1 MSTPHIICFGP
12 GPKFKGGIAQYNT
25 ALARALKDEGADV
38 TIVSWTQQYP
48 AIIPREFVDKASRT
62 SFLDGYDIP
71 VKYLTNWNAPGTW
84 RSTAKAIAELKPDK
98 VIIQWY
104 NPTQGI
110 PLNTIASYL
119 RKRTKAEILFDLHF
133 VAAKEQSSLDARLTR
148 MALRHGHSFIVH
160 AYKTADELKALM
172 PEKKFDVTLD
182 GKREVG
188 SSGVGSSI
196 VGSLESGDMSKAH
209 DPDSRLLDSRL
220 RDSRPNDSLPIL
232 KLYHPIYSLFKPDP
246 SFDKEAWK
254 AQHGLR
260 KHVFLFFGFIRK
272 YKGLHYCIEAFA
284 QLAKQ
289 RDDVSL
295 MVVGER
301 FWQTVDQ
308 TKLSTKVKN
317 AVFGTLKK
325 LFLKKADDERDYDP
339 LAMIDALGISDRTLV
354 VDRFIPNEDV
364 PPYFQAADSIVL
376 FYETATPSGVES
388 LSYNFKLP
396 AVATRVGHFP
406 ETITDGFN
414 GYLAEPRDIADMV
427 RVMNAMIERP
437 IPRANVVEATKEM
450 SWANYAKAI
459 LRS

>member
-1 MSTPHIICFGP
+1 MIVCFGP

-25 ALARALKDEGADV
+25 ALARALKDEGAKV

-48 AIIPREFVDKASRT
+48 AIIPREFVDKASR
-62 SFLDGYDIP
+62 SDFLEGYDIP
-71 VKYLTNWNAPGTW
+71 VKYLINWNDPRTYWA
-84 RSTAKAIAELKPDK
+84 TAKAIAALRPDK
-98 VIIQWY
+98 VILQWY

-110 PLNTIASYL
+110 PLNTIAKYL
-119 RKRTKAEILFDLHF
+119 RKHCKQTEILFDLHF

-160 AYKTADELKALM
+160 AYKTAEELKALM
-172 PEKKFDVTLD
+172 PDKAFEVTLD
-182 GKREVG
+182 GKR
-188 SSGVGSSI
+188 SGAYRVASG
-196 VGSLESGDMSKAH
+196 ESVRRHSPLVTRH
-209 DPDSRLLDSRL
+209 S
-220 RDSRPNDSLPIL
+220 IL
-232 KLYHPIYSLFKPDP
+232 KLYHPIYTLFKPDP
-246 SFDKEAWK
+246 AFDKEAWK
-254 AQHGLR
+254 AQHHLR

-284 QLAKQ
+284 ELAKQ

-295 MVVGER
+295 MIVGER

-308 TKLSTKVKN
+308 SKLSTKVKN

-339 LAMIDALGISDRTLV
+339 LALVDTLGIRDRTLV
-354 VDRFIPNEDV
+354 VDRFIPNEEV
-364 PPYFQAADSIVL
+364 PPYFQAADTIVL

-414 GYLAEPRDIADMV
+414 GYLANPKDIADMM
-427 RVMNAMIERP
+427 RVMQLSIDNP
-437 IPRANVVEATKEM
+437 IPRENVVEATKTM
-450 SWANYAKAI
+450 SWANYAKAV
-459 LRS
+459 LAG

>member
-1 MSTPHIICFGP
+1 MHVVCFGP

-25 ALARALKDEGADV
+25 ALARALKDEGAQV

-48 AIIPREFVDKASRT
+48 AIIPREFVDKASRS
-62 SFLDGYDIP
+62 SFLEGYDIA
-71 VKYLTNWNAPGTW
+71 VHYLTNWNAPGTW
-84 RSTAKAIAELKPDK
+84 RKTAKAIAALQPDK

-110 PLNTIASYL
+110 PLNTIAKYL
-119 RKRTKAEILFDLHF
+119 RKHTKAEILFDLHF

-148 MALRHGHSFIVH
+148 MALKHGHSFIVH
-160 AYKTADELKALM
+160 AYKTAEELKALM
-172 PEKKFDVTLD
+172 PEKQFEVTLD
-182 GKREVG
+182 GRSEARSLVLG
-188 SSGVGSSI
+188 PRSMAAHTSGLGPTTQ
-196 VGSLESGDMSKAH
+196 DH
-209 DPDSRLLDSRL
+209 
-220 RDSRPNDSLPIL
+220 RPKTNDQRPKTIL

-246 SFDKEAWK
+246 AFDKEAWK
-254 AQHGLR
+254 AQHGLK

-272 YKGLHYCIEAFA
+272 YKGLHFCIEAFA
-284 QLAKQ
+284 ELAKQ

-295 MVVGER
+295 MIVGER

-308 TKLSTKVKN
+308 SKLSTKLKN

-325 LFLKKADDERDYDP
+325 LFLKKADDERNYDP
-339 LAMIDALGISDRTLV
+339 LALVDELGIRDRTLV
-354 VDRFIPNEDV
+354 VDRFIPNEEV
-364 PPYFQAADSIVL
+364 PPYFQAADTIVL

-414 GYLAEPRDIADMV
+414 GYMAEPKKIADMV
-427 RVMNAMIERP
+427 RVMNASIERP
-437 IPRANVVEATKEM
+437 IPRENVVEATKTM
-450 SWANYAKAI
+450 SWANYAKAV
-459 LRS
+459 LNG

>member
-1 MSTPHIICFGP
+1 MHIICFGP

-25 ALARALKDEGADV
+25 ALARALKDEGAQV

-48 AIIPREFVDKASRT
+48 AIIPREFVDKASR
-62 SFLDGYDIP
+62 SDFLEGYDIP
-71 VKYLTNWNAPGTW
+71 VKYLTNWNDPRTW
-84 RSTAKAIAELKPDK
+84 WATAKTIAALRPNK
-98 VIIQWY
+98 VILQWY

-110 PLNTIASYL
+110 PLNTIAKYL
-119 RKRTKAEILFDLHF
+119 RKHCQQTEILFDLHF

-160 AYKTADELKALM
+160 AYKTAEELKALM
-172 PEKKFDVTLD
+172 PHKAFEVTLD
-182 GKREVG
+182 GQRSGKWQVG
-188 SSGVGSSI
+188 QQQ
-196 VGSLESGDMSKAH
+196 VGSLA
-209 DPDSRLLDSRL
+209 DSPLENSPLA
-220 RDSRPNDSLPIL
+220 IL
-232 KLYHPIYSLFKPDP
+232 KLYHPIYTLFKPDP
-246 SFDKEAWK
+246 VFDKEAWK
-254 AQHGLR
+254 AQHHLR

-284 QLAKQ
+284 ELAKQ

-295 MVVGER
+295 MIVGER

-308 TKLSTKVKN
+308 SKLSTKLKN

-339 LAMIDALGISDRTLV
+339 LALVDTLGIRDRTLV
-354 VDRFIPNEDV
+354 VDRFIPNEEV
-364 PPYFQAADSIVL
+364 PPYFQAADTIVL

-414 GYLAEPRDIADMV
+414 GYLANPKDIADMV
-427 RVMNAMIERP
+427 RVMQLSIDRP
-437 IPRANVVEATKEM
+437 IPRENVVEATRTM
-450 SWANYAKAI
+450 SWSNYAKAV
-459 LRS
+459 LAG

>member
-1 MSTPHIICFGP
+1 MNSPHIICFGP

-25 ALARALKDEGADV
+25 ALARALKDEGAQV

-48 AIIPREFVDKASRT
+48 AIIPREFVDKASR
-62 SFLDGYDIP
+62 SDFLEGYDIP
-71 VKYLTNWNAPGTW
+71 VKYLTNWNDPRTW
-84 RSTAKAIAELKPDK
+84 GATAKAIAALKPDK

-110 PLNTIASYL
+110 PLNSIANYL
-119 RKRTKAEILFDLHF
+119 RKHCKQTEILFDLHF

-160 AYKTADELKALM
+160 AYRTAEELKALM
-172 PEKKFDVTLD
+172 TDRTFDLTLD
-182 GKREVG
+182 GKR
-188 SSGVGSSI
+188 SGEYRVACG
-196 VGSLESGDMSKAH
+196 VSGRHSPLVTH
-209 DPDSRLLDSRL
+209 HS
-220 RDSRPNDSLPIL
+220 IL

-246 SFDKEAWK
+246 AFDKEAWK

-284 QLAKQ
+284 ELAKQ

-295 MVVGER
+295 MIVGER

-308 TKLSTKVKN
+308 SKLSTKLKN

-339 LAMIDALGISDRTLV
+339 LSLVEKLGLQDSTLV
-354 VDRFIPNEDV
+354 VDRFIPNEEV
-364 PPYFQAADSIVL
+364 PPYFQAADTIVL

-414 GYLAEPRDIADMV
+414 GYLANPKDIADMM
-427 RVMNAMIERP
+427 RVMNASIEKP
-437 IPRANVVEATKEM
+437 IPRENVVEATKTM
-450 SWANYAKAI
+450 SWANYAKAV
-459 LRS
+459 LAG

>member
-25 ALARALKDEGADV
+25 ALARSLKDEGAQV

-48 AIIPREFVDKASRT
+48 AIIPREFVDKTSR
-62 SFLDGYDIP
+62 SDFLEGYDIP
-71 VKYLTNWNAPGTW
+71 VQYLTNWNAPGTW
-84 RSTAKAIAELKPDK
+84 RITAKAIADLKPDK

-110 PLNTIASYL
+110 PLNTIAKYL
-119 RKRTKAEILFDLHF
+119 RKHTKAEILFDLHF

-172 PEKKFDVTLD
+172 PEEKFEVTLD
-182 GKREVG
+182 GKRAVG
-188 SSGVGSSI
+188 SEQSAV
-196 VGSLESGDMSKAH
+196 
-209 DPDSRLLDSRL
+209 DPTTNANWQL
-220 RDSRPNDSLPIL
+220 RTANSPCSIL
-232 KLYHPIYSLFKPDP
+232 KLYHPIYTLFKPDP
-246 SFDKEAWK
+246 AFDKEAWK
-254 AQHGLR
+254 AQHHLR

-284 QLAKQ
+284 ELAKQ

-308 TKLSTKVKN
+308 SKLSTKLKN
-317 AVFGTLKK
+317 AVFGTMKK
-325 LFLKKADDERDYDP
+325 IFLKKADDERNYDP
-339 LAMIDALGISDRTLV
+339 LALIEKLGLKDRTLV
-354 VDRFIPNEDV
+354 VDRFIPNEEV
-364 PPYFQAADSIVL
+364 PPYFQAADTIVL

-414 GYLAEPRDIADMV
+414 GYMAEPKNIADMV
-427 RVMNAMIERP
+427 RVMNASIDHP
-437 IPRANVVEATKEM
+437 IPRENVVEATKNM

-459 LRS
+459 LKS

>member
-1 MSTPHIICFGP
+1 VSVPHIICFGP

-25 ALARALKDEGADV
+25 ALARSLKDEGAQV

-48 AIIPREFVDKASRT
+48 AIIPREFVDKASR
-62 SFLDGYDIP
+62 SDFLEGYDIP
-71 VKYLTNWNAPGTW
+71 VKYLTNWNDPRTW
-84 RSTAKAIAELKPDK
+84 SATAKAIAALKPDK

-110 PLNTIASYL
+110 PLNSIVKYL
-119 RKRTKAEILFDLHF
+119 RKHTKAEILFDLHF
-133 VAAKEQSSLDARLTR
+133 VAAKEQSTLDARLTR

-160 AYKTADELKALM
+160 AYKTAEELKALM
-172 PEKKFDVTLD
+172 PEKEFEVTLD
-182 GKREVG
+182 GRRSGKWQVG
-188 SSGVGSSI
+188 KSQVANSPTGNSP
-196 VGSLESGDMSKAH
+196 LA
-209 DPDSRLLDSRL
+209 
-220 RDSRPNDSLPIL
+220 IL
-232 KLYHPIYSLFKPDP
+232 KLYHPIYTLFKPDP

-254 AQHGLR
+254 AQHHLR

-272 YKGLHYCIEAFA
+272 YKGLHYCIEAFTE
-284 QLAKQ
+284 LAKQ

-295 MVVGER
+295 MIVGER

-308 TKLSTKVKN
+308 SKLSTKLKN

-339 LAMIDALGISDRTLV
+339 LAMIAQLGLQDRTLV
-354 VDRFIPNEDV
+354 VDRFIPNEEV
-364 PPYFQAADSIVL
+364 PPYFQAADTIVL

-414 GYLAEPRDIADMV
+414 GYLAEPKNIADMV
-427 RVMNAMIERP
+427 RVMNASIDQP
-437 IPRANVVEATKEM
+437 IPRENVVEATKNM
-450 SWANYAKAI
+450 SWANYAKAV
-459 LRS
+459 LAG

>member
-1 MSTPHIICFGP
+1 MSSHIICFGP

-25 ALARALKDEGADV
+25 ALARALKEVGAQV

-48 AIIPREFVDKASRT
+48 AIIPREFVDKASR
-62 SFLDGYDIP
+62 SDFLEGYDIP
-71 VKYLTNWNAPGTW
+71 VQYLTNWNAPGTW
-84 RSTAKAIAELKPDK
+84 KATAKAIAALKPDK
-98 VIIQWY
+98 VVIQWY

-110 PLNTIASYL
+110 PLNTIAKYL
-119 RKRTKAEILFDLHF
+119 KKHTKAEILFDLHF

-160 AYKTADELKALM
+160 AYKTAEELKALFAG
-172 PEKKFDVTLD
+172 EDFHLTLD
-182 GKREVG
+182 GARA
-188 SSGVGSSI
+188 
-196 VGSLESGDMSKAH
+196 LRAH
-209 DPDSRLLDSRL
+209 HDAPQRA
-220 RDSRPNDSLPIL
+220 IL

-246 SFDKEAWK
+246 AFDKEAWK
-254 AQHGLR
+254 AQHDLR

-272 YKGLHYCIEAFA
+272 YKGLHHCIEAFA
-284 QLAKQ
+284 ALAKQ

-295 MVVGER
+295 MIVGER

-308 TKLSTKVKN
+308 SKLSTKLKN

-339 LAMIDALGISDRTLV
+339 LALVDSLGIRDRTLV
-354 VDRFIPNEDV
+354 VDRFIPNEEV
-364 PPYFQAADSIVL
+364 PPYFQAADTIVL

-414 GYLAEPRDIADMV
+414 GYLAEPKNIADMV
-427 RVMNAMIERP
+427 RVMNASIEQP
-437 IPRANVVEATKEM
+437 IPREHVVEATKTM
-450 SWANYAKAI
+450 SWTNYAKAV
-459 LRS
+459 LNG

>member
-1 MSTPHIICFGP
+1 MHIVCFGP

-25 ALARALKDEGADV
+25 ALARALKDEGAQV

-48 AIIPREFVDKASRT
+48 AIIPREFVDKASR
-62 SFLDGYDIP
+62 SDFLEGYNIP
-71 VKYLTNWNAPGTW
+71 VQYLTNWNDPRTW
-84 RSTAKAIAELKPDK
+84 WATAKAIAELKPDK
-98 VIIQWY
+98 VILQWY

-110 PLNTIASYL
+110 PLNTIAKYL
-119 RKRTKAEILFDLHF
+119 RKHTKAEILFDLHF

-172 PEKKFDVTLD
+172 PEKEFDVTLD
-182 GKREVG
+182 GKR
-188 SSGVGSSI
+188 SGEYRVASG
-196 VGSLESGDMSKAH
+196 ESGRMRSA
-209 DPDSRLLDSRL
+209 PDSPLVTHHS
-220 RDSRPNDSLPIL
+220 IL
-232 KLYHPIYSLFKPDP
+232 KLYHPIYTLFKPDP
-246 SFDKEAWK
+246 TFDKEAWK
-254 AQHGLR
+254 AQHGLK

-272 YKGLHYCIEAFA
+272 YKGLHDCIEAFA
-284 QLAKQ
+284 ELAKQ

-295 MVVGER
+295 MIVGER

-308 TKLSTKVKN
+308 SKLSTKLKN

-339 LAMIDALGISDRTLV
+339 LAMIDQLGLKERTLV
-354 VDRFIPNEDV
+354 VDRFIPNEEV
-364 PPYFQAADSIVL
+364 PPYFQAADTIVL

-414 GYLAEPRDIADMV
+414 GYLATPKDIADMV
-427 RVMNAMIERP
+427 RVMNASIDQP
-437 IPRANVVEATKEM
+437 IPRENVVEATKTM
-450 SWANYAKAI
+450 SWANYAKAV
-459 LRS
+459 LAG

>member
-1 MSTPHIICFGP
+1 MSAHIICFGP

-25 ALARALKDEGADV
+25 ALARSLKDEGAQV

-48 AIIPREFVDKASRT
+48 AIIPREFVDKTSRS
-62 SFLDGYDIP
+62 SFLEGYDIP
-71 VKYLTNWNAPGTW
+71 VRYLTNWNAPGTW
-84 RSTAKAIAELKPDK
+84 RSTAKAIAALKPDK

-110 PLNTIASYL
+110 PLRTIAKYL
-119 RKRTKAEILFDLHF
+119 RKHTRAEILFDLHF

-160 AYKTADELKALM
+160 AYRTAEELKALM
-172 PEKKFDVTLD
+172 PDKEFEVTLD
-182 GKREVG
+182 GRSAARYKAQDV
-188 SSGVGSSI
+188 SGLGPST
-196 VGSLESGDMSKAH
+196 
-209 DPDSRLLDSRL
+209 LDLVPRT
-220 RDSRPNDSLPIL
+220 IL
-232 KLYHPIYSLFKPDP
+232 KLYHPIYTLFKPDP

-254 AQHGLR
+254 AQHGLQ

-284 QLAKQ
+284 ELAKQ

-301 FWQTVDQ
+301 FWQTVDRS
-308 TKLSTKVKN
+308 KLSTKLKN

-339 LAMIDALGISDRTLV
+339 LALIDKLGLKDRTLV
-354 VDRFIPNEDV
+354 VDRFIPNEEV
-364 PPYFQAADSIVL
+364 PPYFQAADTIVL

-414 GYLAEPRDIADMV
+414 GYMATPKDITDMV
-427 RVMNAMIERP
+427 RVMNASIERP
-437 IPRANVVEATKEM
+437 IPRENVVEATKTM

-459 LRS
+459 LNG

>member
-1 MSTPHIICFGP
+1 MSTQIVCFGP

-25 ALARALKDEGADV
+25 ALARALKDEGAQV

-48 AIIPREFVDKASRT
+48 AIIPREFVDKSSR
-62 SFLDGYDIP
+62 SDFLEGYDIP
-71 VKYLTNWNAPGTW
+71 VHYLTNWNAPSTW
-84 RSTAKAIAELKPDK
+84 RITAKAVATLKPDK

-110 PLNTIASYL
+110 PLNTIARYL
-119 RKRTKAEILFDLHF
+119 RKHTKAEVLFDLHF

-160 AYKTADELKALM
+160 AYRTAEELKALM
-172 PEKKFDVTLD
+172 PEKKFDMTLD
-182 GKREVG
+182 GRSETR
-188 SSGVGSSI
+188 
-196 VGSLESGDMSKAH
+196 SLVQGPRSMAGTGH
-209 DPDSRLLDSRL
+209 
-220 RDSRPNDSLPIL
+220 RPGTKDLGPKTIL

-246 SFDKEAWK
+246 SFSKEAWK

-284 QLAKQ
+284 ELAKQ

-295 MVVGER
+295 MIVGER
-301 FWQTVDQ
+301 FWHTVDQ
-308 TKLSTKVKN
+308 SKLSTKLKN

-325 LFLKKADDERDYDP
+325 LFLKKSDDERDYDP
-339 LAMIDALGISDRTLV
+339 LAMIERLGLKDRTLV
-354 VDRFIPNEDV
+354 VDRFIPNEEV
-364 PPYFQAADSIVL
+364 PPYFQAADTIVL

-414 GYLAEPRDIADMV
+414 GYLADPKDIADMV
-427 RVMNAMIERP
+427 RVMNASIERP
-437 IPRANVVEATKEM
+437 IPRENVVEATKTM
-450 SWANYAKAI
+450 SWANYAKAVMI
-459 LRS
+459 G

>member
-25 ALARALKDEGADV
+25 ALARSLKDGGALV

-48 AIIPREFVDKASRT
+48 AIIPREFVDKTSRS
-62 SFLDGYDIP
+62 SFLEGYDIP
-71 VKYLTNWNAPGTW
+71 VQYLTNWNDPRTW
-84 RSTAKAIAELKPDK
+84 KSTAKAITALTPDK

-110 PLNTIASYL
+110 PLNTIAKYL
-119 RKRTKAEILFDLHF
+119 RKHTKAEILFDLHF

-160 AYKTADELKALM
+160 AYKTAEELKALM
-172 PEKKFDVTLD
+172 PEKEFEVTLD
-182 GKREVG
+182 GRRSGKWQVG
-188 SSGVGSSI
+188 QLQVSSLAD
-196 VGSLESGDMSKAH
+196 LETGRSPLA
-209 DPDSRLLDSRL
+209 
-220 RDSRPNDSLPIL
+220 IL
-232 KLYHPIYSLFKPDP
+232 KLYHPIYTLFKPDP
-246 SFDKEAWK
+246 TFDKEAWK
-254 AQHGLR
+254 AQHHLR

-284 QLAKQ
+284 ELAKQ

-308 TKLSTKVKN
+308 SKLSTKLKN
-317 AVFGTLKK
+317 AVFGTVKK
-325 LFLKKADDERDYDP
+325 IFLKKADDERDYDP
-339 LAMIDALGISDRTLV
+339 LALIEKLGLKDRTLV
-354 VDRFIPNEDV
+354 VDRFIPNEEV
-364 PPYFQAADSIVL
+364 PPYFQAADTIVL

-414 GYLAEPRDIADMV
+414 GYMAEPKNIADMV
-427 RVMNAMIERP
+427 RVMSASIERP
-437 IPRANVVEATKEM
+437 IPRENVVKATKNM
-450 SWANYAKAI
+450 SWANYAKAVM
-459 LRS
+459 RG

>member
-1 MSTPHIICFGP
+1 MIICFGP

-48 AIIPREFVDKASRT
+48 AIIPREFVDKASRST
-62 SFLDGYDIP
+62 FLEGYDIP
-71 VKYLTNWNAPGTW
+71 VQYLTNWNAPGTW
-84 RSTAKAIAELKPDK
+84 RKTAKAIAALKPDK

-110 PLNTIASYL
+110 PLNTIAKYL
-119 RKRTKAEILFDLHF
+119 RKHTQAEILFDLHF

-160 AYKTADELKALM
+160 AYKTAEELKALFAG
-172 PEKKFDVTLD
+172 EEFHLTLD
-182 GKREVG
+182 GSRVRADHDG
-188 SSGVGSSI
+188 SQRSI
-196 VGSLESGDMSKAH
+196 
-209 DPDSRLLDSRL
+209 
-220 RDSRPNDSLPIL
+220 I

-246 SFDKEAWK
+246 AFDKEAWK
-254 AQHGLR
+254 AQHGLK

-284 QLAKQ
+284 ELAKQ

-295 MVVGER
+295 MIVGER

-308 TKLSTKVKN
+308 SKLSTKLKN

-325 LFLKKADDERDYDP
+325 LFLKKADDERNYDP
-339 LAMIDALGISDRTLV
+339 LALVETLGVQDRTLV
-354 VDRFIPNEDV
+354 VDRFIPNEEV
-364 PPYFQAADSIVL
+364 PPYFQAADTIVL

-414 GYLAEPRDIADMV
+414 GYMAEPKNIADMV
-427 RVMNAMIERP
+427 RVMNASIEQP
-437 IPRANVVEATKEM
+437 IPRDNVAEATKTM

-459 LRS
+459 LNS

>member
-1 MSTPHIICFGP
+1 VSPHRRGQPLFVLTSPHIICFGP
-12 GPKFKGGIAQYNT
+12 GPRFKGGIAQYNT
-25 ALARALKDEGADV
+25 ALARALKDEGAQV

-62 SFLDGYDIP
+62 SFLEGYDIP
-71 VKYLTNWNAPGTW
+71 VHYLTNWNDPRTW
-84 RSTAKAIAELKPDK
+84 RKTAKAIAELKPDK

-110 PLNTIASYL
+110 PLNTIARYL
-119 RKRTKAEILFDLHF
+119 RKHTKAEVLFDLHF

-160 AYKTADELKALM
+160 AYKTAEELKALFAG
-172 PEKKFDVTLD
+172 EEFHLTLD
-182 GKREVG
+182 GARDVRPQG
-188 SSGVGSSI
+188 TG
-196 VGSLESGDMSKAH
+196 
-209 DPDSRLLDSRL
+209 L
-220 RDSRPNDSLPIL
+220 RAIL
-232 KLYHPIYSLFKPDP
+232 KLYHPIYTLFTPDP

-284 QLAKQ
+284 ELAKQ

-295 MVVGER
+295 MIVGER

-308 TKLSTKVKN
+308 SKLSTKVKN
-317 AVFGTLKK
+317 AVFGTLKQ
-325 LFLKKADDERDYDP
+325 LFLKKADDERNYDP
-339 LAMIDALGISDRTLV
+339 LAMVDTLGIRDRTLV
-354 VDRFIPNEDV
+354 VDRFIPNEEV
-364 PPYFQAADSIVL
+364 PPYFQAADTIVL

-388 LSYNFKLP
+388 LSYNFRLP

-414 GYLAEPRDIADMV
+414 GYLAQPKHIADMV
-427 RVMNAMIERP
+427 RVMNASIERP
-437 IPRANVVEATKEM
+437 IPRANVVEATKTM
-450 SWANYAKAI
+450 SWANYAKAV
-459 LRS
+459 LAG

>member
-1 MSTPHIICFGP
+1 MHIICFGP

-25 ALARALKDEGADV
+25 ALARSLKDEGAQV

-48 AIIPREFVDKASRT
+48 AIIPREFVDKTSR
-62 SFLDGYDIP
+62 SNFLEGYDIP
-71 VKYLTNWNAPGTW
+71 VKYLTNWNDPRTW
-84 RSTAKAIAELKPDK
+84 SATAKAIAALMPDK

-110 PLNTIASYL
+110 PLNTIAKYL
-119 RKRTKAEILFDLHF
+119 RKHTTAEILFDLHF

-148 MALRHGHSFIVH
+148 MALRHGHSFILH
-160 AYKTADELKALM
+160 AYKTAEELKSLFG
-172 PEKKFDVTLD
+172 EEDLSISLD
-182 GKREVG
+182 GTRTLG
-188 SSGVGSSI
+188 QQPAANGQ
-196 VGSLESGDMSKAH
+196 
-209 DPDSRLLDSRL
+209 RT
-220 RDSRPNDSLPIL
+220 IL
-232 KLYHPIYSLFKPDP
+232 KLYHPIYTLFKPDP
-246 SFDKEAWK
+246 AFDKEAWK
-254 AQHGLR
+254 AQHGLK

-284 QLAKQ
+284 ELAKQ

-295 MVVGER
+295 MIVGER

-308 TKLSTKVKN
+308 SKLSTKVKN
-317 AVFGTLKK
+317 AIFGAVKT

-339 LAMIDALGISDRTLV
+339 LAMIEQLGLKDRTLV
-354 VDRFIPNEDV
+354 VDRFIPNEEV
-364 PPYFQAADSIVL
+364 PPYFQAADTIVL

-414 GYLAEPRDIADMV
+414 GYMAEPKNIADMV
-427 RVMNAMIERP
+427 RVMKASIDQP
-437 IPRANVVEATKEM
+437 IPRENVVEATKNM

-459 LRS
+459 LKG

>member
-1 MSTPHIICFGP
+1 M
-12 GPKFKGGIAQYNT
+12 
-25 ALARALKDEGADV
+25 
-38 TIVSWTQQYP
+38 
-48 AIIPREFVDKASRT
+48 DKTSRS
-62 SFLDGYDIP
+62 SFLEGYDIP
-71 VKYLTNWNAPGTW
+71 VQYLTNWNAPGTW
-84 RSTAKAIAELKPDK
+84 KKTAKAISALKPDK

-110 PLNTIASYL
+110 PLNTIANYL
-119 RKRTKAEILFDLHF
+119 RKHTNAEIIFDLHF
-133 VAAKEQSSLDARLTR
+133 VAAKEQSSLDQRLTR
-148 MALRHGHSFIVH
+148 MALKHGHSFIVH
-160 AYKTADELKALM
+160 AYKTATELKELFAG
-172 PEKKFDVTLD
+172 ETFDLTLD
-182 GKREVG
+182 GARTTK
-188 SSGVGSSI
+188 SGQRS
-196 VGSLESGDMSKAH
+196 
-209 DPDSRLLDSRL
+209 
-220 RDSRPNDSLPIL
+220 IL

-246 SFDKEAWK
+246 AFDKEAWK
-254 AQHGLR
+254 AQHHLR

-284 QLAKQ
+284 ELAKQ

-308 TKLSTKVKN
+308 SKLSTKLKN

-339 LAMIDALGISDRTLV
+339 LAMIDALGIRDRVLV
-354 VDRFIPNEDV
+354 VDRFIPNEEV
-364 PPYFQAADSIVL
+364 PPYFQAADAVVL

-414 GYLAEPRDIADMV
+414 GYLAEPKNIADMV
-427 RVMNAMIERP
+427 RVMNAMIEKP
-437 IPRANVVEATKEM
+437 IPRENVVEATKNM
-450 SWANYAKAI
+450 SWANYARAVLKT
-459 LRS
+459 

>member
-1 MSTPHIICFGP
+1 MNIICFGP

-25 ALARALKDEGADV
+25 ALARALKDEGAQV
-38 TIVSWTQQYP
+38 TIASWTQQYP
-48 AIIPREFVDKASRT
+48 AIIPREFVDKASR
-62 SFLDGYDIP
+62 SDFLEGYDIP
-71 VKYLTNWNAPGTW
+71 VKYLTNWNDPRTW
-84 RSTAKAIAELKPDK
+84 RATAKAIGALKPDK

-110 PLNTIASYL
+110 PLNTIAKYL
-119 RKRTKAEILFDLHF
+119 RKHCKRTEILFDLHF

-160 AYKTADELKALM
+160 AYRTAEELKALM
-172 PEKKFDVTLD
+172 PEKAFEVTLD
-182 GKREVG
+182 GKRANGEWSMVNG
-188 SSGVGSSI
+188 
-196 VGSLESGDMSKAH
+196 EA
-209 DPDSRLLDSRL
+209 
-220 RDSRPNDSLPIL
+220 RPGHSERPIHHSPAPIHAIL
-232 KLYHPIYSLFKPDP
+232 KLYHPIYTLFKPDP
-246 SFDKEAWK
+246 AFDKEAWK
-254 AQHGLR
+254 AQHNLR

-284 QLAKQ
+284 ALAKQ

-295 MVVGER
+295 MIVGER

-308 TKLSTKVKN
+308 RKLSTKVKN

-339 LAMIDALGISDRTLV
+339 LALLDTLGIRDRTLV
-354 VDRFIPNEDV
+354 VDRFIPNEEV
-364 PPYFQAADSIVL
+364 PPYFQAADTIVL

-414 GYLAEPRDIADMV
+414 GYLANPKDIADMV
-427 RVMNAMIERP
+427 RVMNASIDRP
-437 IPRANVVEATKEM
+437 IPRENVLEATRTM
-450 SWANYAKAI
+450 SWANYAKAV
-459 LRS
+459 LNG

>member
-1 MSTPHIICFGP
+1 LSSPHIICFGP

-25 ALARALKDEGADV
+25 ALARSLKDEGAQV

-48 AIIPREFVDKASRT
+48 AIIPREFVDKASR
-62 SFLDGYDIP
+62 SDFLEGYDIP
-71 VKYLTNWNAPGTW
+71 VKYLTNWNDPRTW
-84 RSTAKAIAELKPDK
+84 WATAKAIAALKPTK

-110 PLNTIASYL
+110 PLNTIAKYL
-119 RKRTKAEILFDLHF
+119 RKHCKQTEVLFDLHF

-160 AYKTADELKALM
+160 AYKTAEELKALM
-172 PEKKFDVTLD
+172 PEKEFEVTLD
-182 GKREVG
+182 GKRRGKWQVG
-188 SSGVGSSI
+188 QRQVSS
-196 VGSLESGDMSKAH
+196 LA
-209 DPDSRLLDSRL
+209 DSETGRSPLA
-220 RDSRPNDSLPIL
+220 IL
-232 KLYHPIYSLFKPDP
+232 KLYHPIYTLFKPDP
-246 SFDKEAWK
+246 TFDKEAWK
-254 AQHGLR
+254 AQHHLR

-284 QLAKQ
+284 ELAKQ

-295 MVVGER
+295 MIVGER

-308 TKLSTKVKN
+308 SKLSTKLKN
-317 AVFGTLKK
+317 AVFGTVKK

-339 LAMIDALGISDRTLV
+339 LAMIEKLGLQDRTLV

-364 PPYFQAADSIVL
+364 PPYFQAADTIVL

-414 GYLAEPRDIADMV
+414 GYLAEPRNIADMV
-427 RVMNAMIERP
+427 RVMNASIDQP
-437 IPRANVVEATKEM
+437 IPRENVVEATKNM

-459 LRS
+459 LKG

>member
-1 MSTPHIICFGP
+1 MTRVVCFGP
-12 GPKFKGGIAQYNT
+12 GPRFKGGIAQYNT
-25 ALARALKDEGADV
+25 ALARALKDEGAEV

-48 AIIPREFVDKASRT
+48 AIIPREFVDKASR
-62 SFLDGYDIP
+62 SDFLEGYDIP
-71 VKYLTNWNAPGTW
+71 VHYLTNWNAPGTW
-84 RSTAKAIAELKPDK
+84 KKTAKAIAALKPDK

-110 PLNTIASYL
+110 PLNTIAKYL
-119 RKRTKAEILFDLHF
+119 RKHTKAEVLFDLHF
-133 VAAKEQSSLDARLTR
+133 VAAKEQSSLDTRLTR

-172 PEKKFDVTLD
+172 PDGSFEVTLD
-182 GKREVG
+182 GHSEARSLVVG
-188 SSGVGSSI
+188 RRSMADHTSGQGP
-196 VGSLESGDMSKAH
+196 KT
-209 DPDSRLLDSRL
+209 
-220 RDSRPNDSLPIL
+220 NDQGPKTIL

-246 SFDKEAWK
+246 AFDKEAWK
-254 AQHGLR
+254 ARHGL
-260 KHVFLFFGFIRK
+260 KGHVFLFFGFIRK
-272 YKGLHYCIEAFA
+272 YKGLHHCLRAFA
-284 QLAKQ
+284 ELAKQ

-308 TKLSTKVKN
+308 RKLSTKLKN

-325 LFLKKADDERDYDP
+325 LFLKKADDEQGYDP
-339 LAMIDALGISDRTLV
+339 LALVDELGIRDRVLV
-354 VDRFIPNEDV
+354 VDRFVPNEEV

-406 ETITDGFN
+406 ETITDGYN
-414 GYLAEPRDIADMV
+414 GYLAKPNDLADMA
-427 RVMNAMIERP
+427 RVMNKAVDQP
-437 IPRANVVEATKEM
+437 IPQEHVVEATKTM
-450 SWANYAKAI
+450 SWANYAKAV
-459 LRS
+459 LAG

>member
-1 MSTPHIICFGP
+1 MPHIICFGP

-25 ALARALKDEGADV
+25 ALARSLKDEGAQV

-48 AIIPREFVDKASRT
+48 AIIPREFVDKASR
-62 SFLDGYDIP
+62 SDFLEGYDIP
-71 VKYLTNWNAPGTW
+71 VHYLTNWNAPGTW
-84 RSTAKAIAELKPDK
+84 KSTAKAIAELKSDK

-110 PLNTIASYL
+110 PLNTIAKYL
-119 RKRTKAEILFDLHF
+119 RKHTSAEILFDLHF

-160 AYKTADELKALM
+160 AYRTADELKALM
-172 PEKKFDVTLD
+172 PEKDFEVTLD
-182 GKREVG
+182 GKRANGEWSMANG
-188 SSGVGSSI
+188 EEQLGLG
-196 VGSLESGDMSKAH
+196 E
-209 DPDSRLLDSRL
+209 
-220 RDSRPNDSLPIL
+220 LPIHHSPTPIHSIL

-246 SFDKEAWK
+246 AFDKEAWK
-254 AQHGLR
+254 AQHKLR

-272 YKGLHYCIEAFA
+272 YKGLHYCIEAFSE
-284 QLAKQ
+284 LAKQ

-301 FWQTVDQ
+301 FWNTVDQ
-308 TKLSTKVKN
+308 SKLSTKVKN
-317 AVFGTLKK
+317 AAFGTLKK

-339 LAMIDALGISDRTLV
+339 LAMIEKLGLQDRTLV
-354 VDRFIPNEDV
+354 VDRFIPNEEV
-364 PPYFQAADSIVL
+364 PPYFQAADTIVL

-414 GYLAEPRDIADMV
+414 GYMAEPKNIADMV
-427 RVMNAMIERP
+427 RVMNASIERP

-459 LRS
+459 LRGWIRLDHLL

>member
-1 MSTPHIICFGP
+1 MPRIVCFGP

-25 ALARALKDEGADV
+25 ALARALHDEGAQV

-48 AIIPREFVDKASRT
+48 AIIPREFVDKTSRS
-62 SFLDGYDIP
+62 SFLEGYDIP
-71 VKYLTNWNAPGTW
+71 VQYLTNWNAPGTW
-84 RSTAKAIAELKPDK
+84 RFTAKAIATLKPDK

-110 PLNTIASYL
+110 PLNTIAKYL
-119 RKRTKAEILFDLHF
+119 RKHTNAEIFFDLHF

-148 MALRHGHSFIVH
+148 MALKHGHSFIVH
-160 AYKTADELKALM
+160 AYKTANELKELFAR
-172 PEKKFDVTLD
+172 ETFHVTLD
-182 GKREVG
+182 GSSEGRSSVYGPG
-188 SSGVGSSI
+188 SMVSGQSPRTI
-196 VGSLESGDMSKAH
+196 DQ
-209 DPDSRLLDSRL
+209 
-220 RDSRPNDSLPIL
+220 RPKTIL

-246 SFDKEAWK
+246 SFDKAAWK
-254 AQHGLR
+254 AQHHLR

-284 QLAKQ
+284 ELAKQ

-308 TKLSTKVKN
+308 SKLSTKLKN

-339 LAMIDALGISDRTLV
+339 LAMIDALGIRDRTLV
-354 VDRFIPNEDV
+354 VDRFIPNEEV
-364 PPYFQAADSIVL
+364 PPYFQAADTIVL

-414 GYLAEPRDIADMV
+414 GYMAEPKNIADMV
-427 RVMNAMIERP
+427 RVMQASIDRP
-437 IPRANVVEATKEM
+437 IPRENVVEATKEM
-450 SWANYAKAI
+450 SWANYAKAV

>member
-1 MSTPHIICFGP
+1 MSAPRIICFGP

-25 ALARALKDEGADV
+25 ALSRSLHDEGAQV

-48 AIIPREFVDKASRT
+48 AIIPREFVDKTSRS
-62 SFLDGYDIP
+62 SFLEGYDIP
-71 VKYLTNWNAPGTW
+71 VQYLTNWNAPGTW
-84 RSTAKAIAELKPDK
+84 RKTAKAIAALKPDK

-110 PLNTIASYL
+110 PLNTIAKYL
-119 RKRTKAEILFDLHF
+119 RKHTSAEILFDLHF
-133 VAAKEQSSLDARLTR
+133 VAAKEQSSLDQRLTR
-148 MALRHGHSFIVH
+148 MALKHGHSFIVH
-160 AYKTADELKALM
+160 AYKTANELKELFAG
-172 PEKKFDVTLD
+172 EAFDLTLD
-182 GKREVG
+182 GQRTVV
-188 SSGVGSSI
+188 SSQ
-196 VGSLESGDMSKAH
+196 LSG
-209 DPDSRLLDSRL
+209 PDNRQRTTNNRS
-220 RDSRPNDSLPIL
+220 IL

-246 SFDKEAWK
+246 AFDKETWK
-254 AQHGLR
+254 AQHHLR

-272 YKGLHYCIEAFA
+272 YKGLHYCIEAFSE
-284 QLAKQ
+284 LAKQ

-308 TKLSTKVKN
+308 SKLSTKLKN

-339 LAMIDALGISDRTLV
+339 LAMIDTLGVQDRVLV
-354 VDRFIPNEDV
+354 VDRFIPNEEV
-364 PPYFQAADSIVL
+364 PPYFQAADAVVL

-406 ETITDGFN
+406 ETIIDGFN
-414 GYLAEPRDIADMV
+414 GYLAEPKNITDMV
-427 RVMNAMIERP
+427 RVMNAMVEKP
-437 IPRANVVEATKEM
+437 IPRENVVEATKNM
-450 SWANYAKAI
+450 SWSNYAKAV
-459 LRS
+459 LKS

>member
-1 MSTPHIICFGP
+1 MSNIICFGP

-25 ALARALKDEGADV
+25 ALARSLKDEGADV

-48 AIIPREFVDKASRT
+48 AIIPREFVDKASR
-62 SFLDGYDIP
+62 SDFLEGYDIP
-71 VKYLTNWNAPGTW
+71 VKYLTNWNDPRTW
-84 RSTAKAIAELKPDK
+84 SATAKAIAALKPDK

-110 PLNTIASYL
+110 PLNTIAKYL
-119 RKRTKAEILFDLHF
+119 RKHTKAEILFDLHF
-133 VAAKEQSSLDARLTR
+133 VAAKEQSTLDARLTR

-160 AYKTADELKALM
+160 AYKTADELQALFG
-172 PEKKFDVTLD
+172 EEDLSISLD
-182 GKREVG
+182 GTRAISQQPAANG
-188 SSGVGSSI
+188 Q
-196 VGSLESGDMSKAH
+196 
-209 DPDSRLLDSRL
+209 RT
-220 RDSRPNDSLPIL
+220 IL
-232 KLYHPIYSLFKPDP
+232 KLYHPIYTLFKPDP
-246 SFDKEAWK
+246 AFDKEAWK
-254 AQHGLR
+254 AQHGLK

-284 QLAKQ
+284 ELAKQ

-295 MVVGER
+295 MIVGER

-308 TKLSTKVKN
+308 SKLSTKLKN
-317 AVFGTLKK
+317 ALFGAVKK

-339 LAMIDALGISDRTLV
+339 LAMIEKLGLKDRTLV
-354 VDRFIPNEDV
+354 VDRFIPNEEV
-364 PPYFQAADSIVL
+364 PPYFQAADTIVL

-414 GYLAEPRDIADMV
+414 GYMAEPKNISDMV
-427 RVMNAMIERP
+427 RVMNASIEQP
-437 IPRANVVEATKEM
+437 IPRENVVEATKNM

-459 LRS
+459 LKE

>member
-1 MSTPHIICFGP
+1 MTRIVCFGP
-12 GPKFKGGIAQYNT
+12 GPRFKGGIAQYNT
-25 ALARALKDEGADV
+25 ALARALKDEGAEV

-48 AIIPREFVDKASRT
+48 AIIPREFVDKASR
-62 SFLDGYDIP
+62 SDFLEGYDIP
-71 VKYLTNWNAPGTW
+71 VHYLTNWNAPGTW
-84 RSTAKAIAELKPDK
+84 KKTAKAIAALKPDK

-110 PLNTIASYL
+110 PLNTIAKYL
-119 RKRTKAEILFDLHF
+119 RKHTKAEVLFDLHF
-133 VAAKEQSSLDARLTR
+133 VAAKEQSSLDTRLTR

-172 PEKKFDVTLD
+172 PDGSFEVTLD
-182 GKREVG
+182 GHSEARSLVVG
-188 SSGVGSSI
+188 RRSMADHTSGQGP
-196 VGSLESGDMSKAH
+196 KT
-209 DPDSRLLDSRL
+209 
-220 RDSRPNDSLPIL
+220 NDQGPKTIL

-246 SFDKEAWK
+246 AFDKEAWK
-254 AQHGLR
+254 ARHGLKGR
-260 KHVFLFFGFIRK
+260 VFLFFGFIRK
-272 YKGLHYCIEAFA
+272 YKGLHHCLRAFA
-284 QLAKQ
+284 ELAKQ

-308 TKLSTKVKN
+308 RKLSTKLKN

-325 LFLKKADDERDYDP
+325 LFLKKADDEQGYDP
-339 LAMIDALGISDRTLV
+339 LALVDELGIRDRVLV
-354 VDRFIPNEDV
+354 VDRFVPNEEV

-406 ETITDGFN
+406 ETITDGYN
-414 GYLAEPRDIADMV
+414 GYLAKPNDLADMA
-427 RVMNAMIERP
+427 RVMNKAVDQP
-437 IPRANVVEATKEM
+437 IPQEHVVEATKTM
-450 SWANYAKAI
+450 SWANYAKAV
-459 LRS
+459 LAG

>member
-1 MSTPHIICFGP
+1 MPHIICFGP

-25 ALARALKDEGADV
+25 ALARSLHDEGAQV

-48 AIIPREFVDKASRT
+48 AIIPREFVDKTSRS
-62 SFLDGYDIP
+62 SFLEGYDIP
-71 VKYLTNWNAPGTW
+71 VQYLTNWNAPGTW
-84 RSTAKAIAELKPDK
+84 KKTAKAIAALKPDK

-110 PLNTIASYL
+110 PLNTIANYL
-119 RKRTKAEILFDLHF
+119 RKHTNAEIIFDLHF
-133 VAAKEQSSLDARLTR
+133 VAAKEQSSLDQRLTR
-148 MALRHGHSFIVH
+148 MALKHGHSFIVH
-160 AYKTADELKALM
+160 AYKTANELKELFAG
-172 PEKKFDVTLD
+172 ETFDLTLD
-182 GKREVG
+182 GVRYTK
-188 SSGVGSSI
+188 SGQRS
-196 VGSLESGDMSKAH
+196 
-209 DPDSRLLDSRL
+209 
-220 RDSRPNDSLPIL
+220 IL

-246 SFDKEAWK
+246 AFDKEAWK
-254 AQHGLR
+254 AQHHLR

-284 QLAKQ
+284 ELATQ

-308 TKLSTKVKN
+308 SKLSTKLKN

-339 LAMIDALGISDRTLV
+339 LAMIDALGIRDRVLV
-354 VDRFIPNEDV
+354 VDRFIPNEEV
-364 PPYFQAADSIVL
+364 PPYFQAADAVVL

-414 GYLAEPRDIADMV
+414 GYLAEPKNIADMV
-427 RVMNAMIERP
+427 RVMNAMIEKP
-437 IPRANVVEATKEM
+437 IPRENVVEATKNM
-450 SWANYAKAI
+450 SWANYARAVLKT
-459 LRS
+459 

>member
-1 MSTPHIICFGP
+1 MSTQRIICFGP

-25 ALARALKDEGADV
+25 ALARALKDEGAQV

-48 AIIPREFVDKASRT
+48 AIIPREFVDKASRS
-62 SFLDGYDIP
+62 SFLEGYDIP
-71 VKYLTNWNAPGTW
+71 VHYHTNWNDPRTW
-84 RSTAKAIAELKPDK
+84 WKTAKAIAALKPDK

-110 PLNTIASYL
+110 PLNAIAKHL
-119 RKRTKAEILFDLHF
+119 RKHTKAEILFDLHF

-148 MALRHGHSFIVH
+148 MALRHGHGFIVH
-160 AYKTADELKALM
+160 AYKTAEELKALFAG
-172 PEKKFDVTLD
+172 EEFHLTLD
-182 GKREVG
+182 G
-188 SSGVGSSI
+188 
-196 VGSLESGDMSKAH
+196 
-209 DPDSRLLDSRL
+209 SRARTEPGPFRRS
-220 RDSRPNDSLPIL
+220 IL

-284 QLAKQ
+284 ELAKQ
-289 RDDVSL
+289 RHDVSL
-295 MVVGER
+295 MIVGER

-308 TKLSTKVKN
+308 SKLSTKLKN
-317 AVFGTLKK
+317 AAFGTVKK
-325 LFLKKADDERDYDP
+325 LFLKKADDERNYDP
-339 LAMIDALGISDRTLV
+339 LALVDTLGLRDRTLV
-354 VDRFIPNEDV
+354 VDRFIPNEEV
-364 PPYFQAADSIVL
+364 PPYFQAADTIVL

-414 GYLAEPRDIADMV
+414 GYMATPKDIADMV
-427 RVMNAMIERP
+427 RVMNASIEQP
-437 IPRANVVEATKEM
+437 IPRENVMEATKTM
-450 SWANYAKAI
+450 SWANYAKAV
-459 LRS
+459 LNG

>member
-1 MSTPHIICFGP
+1 MNSPHIICFGP

-25 ALARALKDEGADV
+25 ALARALKDEGAQV

-48 AIIPREFVDKASRT
+48 AIIPREFVDKASR
-62 SFLDGYDIP
+62 SDFLEGYDIP
-71 VKYLTNWNAPGTW
+71 VKYLTNWNDPRTW
-84 RSTAKAIAELKPDK
+84 GATAKAIAALKPDK

-110 PLNTIASYL
+110 PLNSIANYL
-119 RKRTKAEILFDLHF
+119 RKHCKQTEILFDLHF

-160 AYKTADELKALM
+160 AYRTAEELKALM
-172 PEKKFDVTLD
+172 TDRTFDLTLD
-182 GKREVG
+182 GKR
-188 SSGVGSSI
+188 SGEYRVARGEAGRPSPL
-196 VGSLESGDMSKAH
+196 GTHPSLH
-209 DPDSRLLDSRL
+209 
-220 RDSRPNDSLPIL
+220 

-246 SFDKEAWK
+246 AFDKEAWK

-260 KHVFLFFGFIRK
+260 KHVFLFYGFIRK

-284 QLAKQ
+284 ELAKQ
-289 RDDVSL
+289 SDEVSL
-295 MVVGER
+295 MNVGER
-301 FWQTVDQ
+301 FSQTVEQ
-308 TKLSTKVKN
+308 TKLSTKLKN

-339 LAMIDALGISDRTLV
+339 LSLVEKLGLQDSTLV
-354 VDRFIPNEDV
+354 VDRFIPNEEV
-364 PPYFQAADSIVL
+364 PPYFQAADTIVL

-414 GYLAEPRDIADMV
+414 GYLANPKDIADMM
-427 RVMNAMIERP
+427 RVMNASIEKP
-437 IPRANVVEATKEM
+437 IPRENVVEATKTM
-450 SWANYAKAI
+450 SWANYAKAV
-459 LRS
+459 LAG

>member
-1 MSTPHIICFGP
+1 MIVCFGP

-25 ALARALKDEGADV
+25 ALARALKDEGAQV
-38 TIVSWTQQYP
+38 NIVSWTQQYP
-48 AIIPREFVDKASRT
+48 AIIPREFVDKASR
-62 SFLDGYDIP
+62 SDLLEGYDIP
-71 VKYLTNWNAPGTW
+71 VRYLTNWNDPRTW
-84 RSTAKAIAELKPDK
+84 WKTAKAITDLKPDK
-98 VIIQWY
+98 VILQWY

-110 PLNTIASYL
+110 PLNTIAKYL
-119 RKRTKAEILFDLHF
+119 RKHTQAEVLFDLHF

-160 AYKTADELKALM
+160 AYKTAEELKALM
-172 PEKKFDVTLD
+172 PEKTFEVTLD
-182 GKREVG
+182 GRSEARTLVFGLRSMARTDHGPKTKDLR
-188 SSGVGSSI
+188 SST
-196 VGSLESGDMSKAH
+196 
-209 DPDSRLLDSRL
+209 
-220 RDSRPNDSLPIL
+220 IL

-246 SFDKEAWK
+246 AFDMEAWK
-254 AQHGLR
+254 SQHGLR

-272 YKGLHYCIEAFA
+272 YKGLHHCIEAFA
-284 QLAKQ
+284 ELAKQ

-308 TKLSTKVKN
+308 SKLSTKLKN

-339 LAMIDALGISDRTLV
+339 LAMIGRFGLKERVLV
-354 VDRFIPNEDV
+354 VDRFIPNEEV
-364 PPYFQAADSIVL
+364 PPYFQAADTIVL

-414 GYLAEPRDIADMV
+414 GYLANPNDITDMV
-427 RVMNAMIERP
+427 RVMNASIEKP
-437 IPRANVVEATKEM
+437 IPRENVVEATKAM
-450 SWANYAKAI
+450 SWANYAKAV
-459 LRS
+459 LAG

>member
-1 MSTPHIICFGP
+1 MQIICFGP

-25 ALARALKDEGADV
+25 ALARALKDEGAQV

-48 AIIPREFVDKASRT
+48 AIIPREFVDKASR
-62 SFLDGYDIP
+62 SDFLEGYDIP
-71 VKYLTNWNAPGTW
+71 VKYLTNWNDPRTW
-84 RSTAKAIAELKPDK
+84 WATAKAIAALKPDK

-110 PLNTIASYL
+110 PLNSIAKYL
-119 RKRTKAEILFDLHF
+119 REHTKAEILFDLHF

-172 PEKKFDVTLD
+172 PDKEFDLTLD
-182 GKREVG
+182 GKRAVG
-188 SSGVGSSI
+188 SQQLAVGNAST
-196 VGSLESGDMSKAH
+196 A
-209 DPDSRLLDSRL
+209 
-220 RDSRPNDSLPIL
+220 NYQLPTGNFRNSIL
-232 KLYHPIYSLFKPDP
+232 KLYHPIYTLFKPDP
-246 SFDKEAWK
+246 AFDKEAWK
-254 AQHGLR
+254 SQHHLR

-284 QLAKQ
+284 TLAKQ

-295 MVVGER
+295 MIVGER

-308 TKLSTKVKN
+308 SKLSTKLKN

-339 LAMIDALGISDRTLV
+339 LAMVEKLGLKDRTLV
-354 VDRFIPNEDV
+354 VDRFIPNEEV
-364 PPYFQAADSIVL
+364 PPYFQAADTIVL

-414 GYLAEPRDIADMV
+414 GYLATPKDIADMV
-427 RVMNAMIERP
+427 RVMNASIEKP
-437 IPRANVVEATKEM
+437 IPRENVVEATKTM
-450 SWANYAKAI
+450 SWANYAKAV
-459 LRS
+459 LNG

>member
-1 MSTPHIICFGP
+1 MIICFGP

-48 AIIPREFVDKASRT
+48 AIIPREFVDKASRST
-62 SFLDGYDIP
+62 FLEGYDIP
-71 VKYLTNWNAPGTW
+71 VQYLTNWNAPGTW
-84 RSTAKAIAELKPDK
+84 RKTAKAIAALKPDK

-110 PLNTIASYL
+110 PLNTIAKYL
-119 RKRTKAEILFDLHF
+119 RKHTQAEILFDLHF

-160 AYKTADELKALM
+160 AYKTAEELKALFAG
-172 PEKKFDVTLD
+172 EEFHLTLD
-182 GKREVG
+182 GSRVRADHDG
-188 SSGVGSSI
+188 SQRSI
-196 VGSLESGDMSKAH
+196 
-209 DPDSRLLDSRL
+209 
-220 RDSRPNDSLPIL
+220 I

-246 SFDKEAWK
+246 AFDKEAWK
-254 AQHGLR
+254 AQHGLK

-284 QLAKQ
+284 ELAKQ

-295 MVVGER
+295 MIVGER

-308 TKLSTKVKN
+308 SKLSTKLKN

-325 LFLKKADDERDYDP
+325 LFLKKADDERNYDP
-339 LAMIDALGISDRTLV
+339 LALVETLGVQDRTLV
-354 VDRFIPNEDV
+354 VDRFIPNEEV
-364 PPYFQAADSIVL
+364 PPYFQAADTIVL

-414 GYLAEPRDIADMV
+414 GYMAEPKNIADMV
-427 RVMNAMIERP
+427 RVMNASIEQP
-437 IPRANVVEATKEM
+437 IPRDNVVEATKAM

-459 LRS
+459 LNS

>member
-1 MSTPHIICFGP
+1 MPRIVCFGP

-25 ALARALKDEGADV
+25 ALARSLHDEGAQV

-48 AIIPREFVDKASRT
+48 AIIPREFVDKTSRS
-62 SFLDGYDIP
+62 SFLEGYDIP
-71 VKYLTNWNAPGTW
+71 VQYLTNWNAPGTW
-84 RSTAKAIAELKPDK
+84 KKTAKAIAALKPDK

-110 PLNTIASYL
+110 PLNTIAKYL
-119 RKRTKAEILFDLHF
+119 RKHTTAEILFDLHF
-133 VAAKEQSSLDARLTR
+133 VAAKEQSSLDQRLTR
-148 MALRHGHSFIVH
+148 MALKHGHSFIVH
-160 AYKTADELKALM
+160 AYKTADELKALFTG
-172 PEKKFDVTLD
+172 EKFTLTLD
-182 GKREVG
+182 GQRGVV
-188 SSGVGSSI
+188 SSQ
-196 VGSLESGDMSKAH
+196 LSG
-209 DPDSRLLDSRL
+209 PENQQLRTTSRT
-220 RDSRPNDSLPIL
+220 IL

-246 SFDKEAWK
+246 AFDKEAWK
-254 AQHGLR
+254 AQHHLR

-284 QLAKQ
+284 ALAKQ

-308 TKLSTKVKN
+308 SKLSTKLKN

-339 LAMIDALGISDRTLV
+339 LAMIDALGIRDRVLV
-354 VDRFIPNEDV
+354 VDRFIPNEEV
-364 PPYFQAADSIVL
+364 PPYFQAADAVVL

-414 GYLAEPRDIADMV
+414 GYLAEPKNIADMV
-427 RVMNAMIERP
+427 RVMNAMVEAP
-437 IPRANVVEATKEM
+437 IPRENVVEATKNM
-450 SWANYAKAI
+450 SWANYAKAV
-459 LRS
+459 LKS

>member
-1 MSTPHIICFGP
+1 MRIVCFGP

-25 ALARALKDEGADV
+25 ALARSLHDEGAQL

-48 AIIPREFVDKASRT
+48 AIIPREFVDKTSRS
-62 SFLDGYDIP
+62 SFLEGYDIP
-71 VKYLTNWNAPGTW
+71 VHYLTNWNAPSTW
-84 RSTAKAIAELKPDK
+84 RITAKAIADLKPDK

-110 PLNTIASYL
+110 PLNTIGAYL
-119 RKRTKAEILFDLHF
+119 RKHTNAEILFDLHF
-133 VAAKEQSSLDARLTR
+133 VAAKEQSSLDQRLTR
-148 MALRHGHSFIVH
+148 MALKHGHGFIVH
-160 AYKTADELKALM
+160 AYKTAEELKELM
-172 PEKKFDVTLD
+172 PEVKFELTLD
-182 GKREVG
+182 GSRKSGRRE
-188 SSGVGSSI
+188 SGVKDDSKTRD
-196 VGSLESGDMSKAH
+196 SGLQ
-209 DPDSRLLDSRL
+209 DSRL
-220 RDSRPNDSLPIL
+220 IL

-246 SFDKEAWK
+246 TFDKETWK
-254 AQHGLR
+254 AQHHLR

-272 YKGLHYCIEAFA
+272 YKGLHHCIEAFA
-284 QLAKQ
+284 ELAKQ

-308 TKLSTKVKN
+308 SKLSTKLKN

-339 LAMIDALGISDRTLV
+339 LAMIDSLGIRDRTLV
-354 VDRFIPNEDV
+354 VDRFIPNEEV
-364 PPYFQAADSIVL
+364 PPYFQAADAVVL

-414 GYLAEPRDIADMV
+414 GYLAEPKNIADMV
-427 RVMNAMIERP
+427 RVMNAAIEQP
-437 IPRANVVEATKEM
+437 IPRENVVEATKNM
-450 SWANYAKAI
+450 SWANYAKAV
-459 LRS
+459 LAG